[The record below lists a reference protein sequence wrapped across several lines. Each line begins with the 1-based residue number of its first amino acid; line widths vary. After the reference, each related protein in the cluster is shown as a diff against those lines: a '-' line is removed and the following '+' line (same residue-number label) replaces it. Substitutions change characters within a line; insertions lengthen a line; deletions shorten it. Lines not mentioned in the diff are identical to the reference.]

1 MGVLTREEV
10 REMIRE
16 SKKYLDQLRDYD
28 LGKWR
33 PEPSAPKRK
42 KGIEEA

>member
-1 MGVLTREEV
+1 MGALTREEV

-28 LGKWR
+28 LGRWR
-33 PEPSAPKRK
+33 PKRLVFK
-42 KGIEEA
+42 KKR

>member
-10 REMIRE
+10 RRAIEVNKR
-16 SKKYLDQLRDYD
+16 YLDQLRDYD

-33 PEPSAPKRK
+33 PKRSFRGK
-42 KGIEEA
+42 K